1 MPLPLLTVSST
12 YALLG
17 WPCSATPA
25 SASCLTS
32 YISAPRGATVMSY
45 FIAGVS
51 AFLSSLC
58 YSEYAVEFPVAGGS
72 FTFILYTFG
81 EFWAWI
87 TATNLIFNYGTPS
100 LGSSFWP
107 GLS

>member
-1 MPLPLLTVSST
+1 M
-12 YALLG
+12 A
-17 WPCSATPA
+17 
-25 SASCLTS
+25 
-32 YISAPRGATVMSY
+32 Y

-87 TATNLIFNYGTPS
+87 TATNLIFNYGELHVFPQHPVVGAECCLQKPTPV
-100 LGSSFWP
+100 LLSSIR
-107 GLS
+107 GRHD

>member
-1 MPLPLLTVSST
+1 M
-12 YALLG
+12 A
-17 WPCSATPA
+17 
-25 SASCLTS
+25 
-32 YISAPRGATVMSY
+32 Y
-45 FIAGVS
+45 FIAGTS

-87 TATNLIFNYGTPS
+87 TATNLIFNYGA
-100 LGSSFWP
+100 SFVSRARP
-107 GLS
+107 RLQAVSVHSICTRGQQKCRSEPTSCCIVGDSVPAEQHDGCC

>member
-1 MPLPLLTVSST
+1 M
-12 YALLG
+12 A
-17 WPCSATPA
+17 
-25 SASCLTS
+25 
-32 YISAPRGATVMSY
+32 Y
-45 FIAGVS
+45 FIAGTS

-87 TATNLIFNYGTPS
+87 TATNLIFNYGAS
-100 LGSSFWP
+100 IAF
-107 GLS
+107 

>member
-1 MPLPLLTVSST
+1 
-12 YALLG
+12 
-17 WPCSATPA
+17 
-25 SASCLTS
+25 
-32 YISAPRGATVMSY
+32 MSY

-87 TATNLIFNYGTPS
+87 TATNLIFNYGEPGTSTLSAS
-100 LGSSFWP
+100 LRPGSWLLQTIVA
-107 GLS
+107 LSPCCAAARR

>member
-1 MPLPLLTVSST
+1 
-12 YALLG
+12 
-17 WPCSATPA
+17 
-25 SASCLTS
+25 
-32 YISAPRGATVMSY
+32 MSY
-45 FIAGVS
+45 FIAGTS

-87 TATNLIFNYGTPS
+87 TATNLIFNYGAPRKPQS
-100 LGSSFWP
+100 PVVALRASGLRRCSKPRVAIMPCGSASCA
-107 GLS
+107 GSCRDSA

>member
-1 MPLPLLTVSST
+1 
-12 YALLG
+12 
-17 WPCSATPA
+17 
-25 SASCLTS
+25 
-32 YISAPRGATVMSY
+32 MSY

-87 TATNLIFNYGTPS
+87 TATNLIFNYGEQ
-100 LGSSFWP
+100 GSSRP
-107 GLS
+107 LKMSLDDR

>member
-1 MPLPLLTVSST
+1 M
-12 YALLG
+12 A
-17 WPCSATPA
+17 
-25 SASCLTS
+25 
-32 YISAPRGATVMSY
+32 Y

-87 TATNLIFNYGTPS
+87 TATNLIFNYGKLQIS
-100 LGSSFWP
+100 LCHAGAGFCMMNT
-107 GLS
+107 

>member
-1 MPLPLLTVSST
+1 M
-12 YALLG
+12 A
-17 WPCSATPA
+17 
-25 SASCLTS
+25 
-32 YISAPRGATVMSY
+32 Y
-45 FIAGVS
+45 FIAGTS

-87 TATNLIFNYGTPS
+87 TATNLIFNYGALPS
-100 LGSSFWP
+100 VWARFGLLRAVSLPVSPFARQQQQCDLTTCPVQRSS
-107 GLS
+107 